1 MKVGRNDLCPC
12 GSGKKFKKC
21 HLAVPPGLWIPPSA
35 RPIPKPPRPLPDH
48 IRQEFEQGRF
58 KEQQRVNAFGN
69 IRPIIHFKH
78 PNGTHFVGVRNRFY
92 HSDKWQFFTDF
103 LLEYGFERFGKEWL
117 EKQQRADLVN
127 QHPMFVWRR
136 QAYDFMNSQPR
147 RVDGTFAATPNGP
160 LAACN
165 SFYYDLYTVDD
176 NSILDES
183 LLERLRNP
191 DQFQG
196 ALHEVFVAA
205 TCLRAGFSIVPEN
218 ERNPTG
224 KHVEFI
230 AIHNATQQH
239 VLVEAKSRHRA
250 GVLAMSGQRND
261 NPDIRFGSLINAAIA
276 KDPTNP
282 LAILVDTN
290 LPMSRAKPFYRPVST
305 DPIVMSKAMTA
316 LVQKIRANYGGVDP
330 YNLLVFSNHPQ
341 HYSDDHS
348 MAQGSH
354 WAAIISRKP
363 RVPVYREDALNEIL
377 KAVNL
382 YGNVPTLFPPEQ
394 DPQ

>member
-1 MKVGRNDLCPC
+1 MKIGPDDLCPC
-12 GSGKKFKKC
+12 GSGKKFTQC
-21 HLAVPPGLWIPPSA
+21 HLAVPPHLWIPPSA
-35 RPIPKPPRPLPDH
+35 RPVPKPPRPLPEH
-48 IRQEFEQGRF
+48 VRQQFEQGTFR
-58 KEQQRVNAFGN
+58 ENQRVATFGS
-69 IRPIIHFKH
+69 IRPIIHFTH
-78 PNGTHFVGVRNRFY
+78 ANGTHFVVVRNRLY
-92 HSDKWQFFTDF
+92 YSDKWRFFTDF
-103 LLEYGFERFGKEWL
+103 LLEYGFARFGKEWL
-117 EKQQRADLVN
+117 EKQQQSDPAH

-136 QAYDFMNSQPR
+136 QAYDFMTSQPR
-147 RVDGTFAATPNGP
+147 RSDGTFAATPNGP

-165 SFYYDLYTVDD
+165 SFYYDLYTADD

-205 TCLRAGFSIVPEN
+205 TCLRAGYSIVPED

-224 KHVEFI
+224 KRVEFI
-230 AIHNATQQH
+230 AVHNATQQH

-250 GVLAMSGQRND
+250 GVLAMSGPRDD
-261 NPDIRFGSLINAAIA
+261 NPDIRFRSLINNAIS
-276 KDPTNP
+276 KDPSNP
-282 LAILVDTN
+282 LAIFVDTN
-290 LPMSRAKPFYRPVST
+290 LPMNRAEPFYKPISLN
-305 DPIVMSKAMTA
+305 PIVMSKAMTA
-316 LVQKIRANYGGVDP
+316 LVQKIRIDYGGVDP

-341 HYSDDHS
+341 HYSNDHS

-363 RVPVYREDALNEIL
+363 RVPVYKEQALNEIL

-382 YGNVPTLFPPEQ
+382 YGNVPTLFPHEQ
-394 DPQ
+394 NQ